1 MDDVNVLNA
10 AVDTS
15 KMVYLYG
22 YLAWIGLYDDVNS
35 WRWSL
40 SNGGFYSDG
49 QTEFRNWADSQPNN
63 EGSGEHCVE
72 IDGDGAWSD
81 ADCTARLFPI
91 CSEVDGSN
99 VTFVLISSTMTW
111 TEAQS
116 YCRTHHTDLASVR
129 TMTENQRVKEL
140 LSPGIYWI
148 GLFRDSWKWTD
159 GRSSTF
165 NYWRVG
171 QPNGNQENCV
181 FANFE
186 NSGKWDDWTCDK
198 KIAFICYNAPFSKHV
213 VKVKLVKKSSLDL
226 NDPAVMEQMLQQMK
240 QKLKDQGV
248 SGDVKLSWRKQSDG
262 KVFHKEEEESK

>member
-10 AVDTS
+10 VVDTS
-15 KMVYLYG
+15 KMFYLYG

-49 QTEFRNWADSQPNN
+49 QTEFRNWADSQPSN
-63 EGSGEHCVE
+63 EGS
-72 IDGDGAWSD
+72 
-81 ADCTARLFPI
+81 
-91 CSEVDGSN
+91 GSN
-99 VTFVLISSTMTW
+99 VTFVLINSTITW
-111 TEAQS
+111 TQAQN

-140 LSPGIYWI
+140 VPSGRSAWI

-165 NYWRVG
+165 NYWADG
-171 QPNGNQENCV
+171 EPHGNQENCA

-186 NSGKWDDWTCDK
+186 NSGKWGDWTCDK
-198 KIAFICYNAPFSKHV
+198 KIAFICYNGKLRFS
-213 VKVKLVKKSSLDL
+213 
-226 NDPAVMEQMLQQMK
+226 
-240 QKLKDQGV
+240 
-248 SGDVKLSWRKQSDG
+248 
-262 KVFHKEEEESK
+262 